1 MKKTIIITILIL
13 VGTIGVAAQASGTYS
28 RPNAETRF
36 KRYLLSAGG
45 PYAIGA
51 AAAGSAFG
59 TMVDYPKEWGRSADG
74 FGRRFASNF
83 GKNAAASSIVYVIDE
98 AAKLDSHFYKS
109 KKRDFGSRVA
119 NAVLSTF
126 TARTASGKRT
136 IGISRIAGSYGG
148 DMLAKEL
155 WYPSRYRWRDGFTG
169 GTISIGINVM
179 TNLIRE
185 FVGK

>member
-36 KRYLLSAGG
+36 KRYLL
-45 PYAIGA
+45 
-51 AAAGSAFG
+51 AAGSAFG
-59 TMVDYPKEWGRSADG
+59 TMVDYPKEWGRSANG
-74 FGRRFASNF
+74 FGRRFVSNI